1 MKLIQD
7 FPEVNVPPPT
17 NMPVDREEWE
27 KQLNLSNFVNS
38 YYQYRDLQLFEGC
51 KRILIVGP
59 GQGLDTAILK
69 WRGYEVQTFDIDE
82 TFSPDFI
89 GSVHDLSEFADKQFD
104 AVIVSHVLEHL
115 AEPYLDVALR
125 EISRVSKYALVY
137 LPVHGK
143 HVQLKVY
150 LGSRMYSFIVDL
162 FNYFKKP
169 DGVSAQYMAGMH
181 FWEIG
186 MRGYHVSDLTNRLSK
201 HFNIIN
207 SYRNQD
213 WMPSYNFVLKSHG
226 QSSAMET
233 KND

>member
-1 MKLIQD
+1 MKLVQD
-7 FPEVNVPPPT
+7 SPNANIPAPT
-17 NMPVDREEWE
+17 TMPVDRDEWE

-38 YYQYRDLQLFEGC
+38 YYQYRDLQSLEDC
-51 KRILIVGP
+51 RRILIVGP

-82 TFSPDFI
+82 TFNPDLM
-89 GSVHDLSEFADKQFD
+89 GSVHDLSAFSDKQFD

-143 HVQLKVY
+143 HVQFKLY
-150 LGSRMYSFIVDL
+150 LGSRGYSFVVDL

-169 DGVSAQYMAGMH
+169 DGVTARYMAGMH

-186 MRGYHVSDLTNRLSK
+186 MRGYRVSDLASRLSK

-213 WMPSYNFVLKSHG
+213 WMPSYNFVLKSHC
-226 QSSAMET
+226 QSSAAET
-233 KND
+233 END

>member
-1 MKLIQD
+1 MFKTGAL
-7 FPEVNVPPPT
+7 VPT
-17 NMPVDREEWE
+17 TMPVDGKEWQ

-38 YYQYRDLQLFEGC
+38 YYQYRDLQLLEGC
-51 KRILIVGP
+51 RRILIVEP

-82 TFSPDFI
+82 TFHPDFI
-89 GSVHDLSEFADKQFD
+89 GSVHDWSAFADKQFD
-104 AVIVSHVLEHL
+104 AVIASRVLEHL

-125 EISRVSKYALVY
+125 EISRVCKYALIY

-143 HVQLKVY
+143 HIQLKVY
-150 LGSRMYSFIVDL
+150 FGSRGFSFIADL

-169 DGVSAQYMAGMH
+169 DGVTARYMAGMH
-181 FWEIG
+181 FREIG
-186 MRGYHVSDLTNRLSK
+186 MRGYHVGDLSSRLLK

-213 WMPSYNFVLKSHG
+213 WMPSYNFVLKSHC